1 MSDCI
6 LKLQGITKEFPGV
19 KALSDVSFSVERGH
33 IHALVGENGAG
44 KSTLIKIISG
54 VYPYGTYSGDVIY
67 NGEVCKFKT
76 IKSVE
81 KQGIVCIHQ
90 EMNLVPDMTVSE
102 NIFLNNNPAKGGI
115 IDFDVQ
121 HSKCME
127 LLKEIGLNVN
137 PEEPLRNLGVGQQQ
151 MVEIAKA
158 ISRNVK
164 LLLLDEP
171 TAALTDTEVEAL
183 FRVVRKLQAGGVTC
197 IYISHRLDEIM
208 ELCDDITVLRDG
220 QTIDTKPCSEMTK
233 DQMIT
238 LMVGREMSNM
248 YPRVEHTQGEVG
260 FEVRNFSVPN
270 PDIPGRML
278 IRDVSF
284 KAYKG
289 QILGVAGLMGAGR
302 TELFTAIYG
311 AFRTKGVGEVF
322 IDGKQIAFGD
332 PKKMLEQG
340 FFLVTE
346 DRKKLGLNLMMS
358 LRENVTMPSLG
369 KVSKHGVLNMDA
381 EVRYSKKYL
390 EDMHTKMPNIEVAA
404 NTLSGGNQQKVVLAK
419 ALMSEP
425 KVMILDEPT
434 RGIDVGAKYEIYKI
448 MNELVDRGVV
458 IIMISSEME
467 EIFGMSDR
475 IIVLANGEITGELNA
490 KEATQERVMQ
500 AAIGR

>member
-1 MSDCI
+1 MSAF
-6 LKLQGITKEFPGV
+6 LKTRRRTEV
-19 KALSDVSFSVERGH
+19 NFS
-33 IHALVGENGAG
+33 
-44 KSTLIKIISG
+44 KSNARLRRPTDPLK
-54 VYPYGTYSGDVIY
+54 
-67 NGEVCKFKT
+67 
-76 IKSVE
+76 
-81 KQGIVCIHQ
+81 
-90 EMNLVPDMTVSE
+90 
-102 NIFLNNNPAKGGI
+102 KGR
-115 IDFDVQ
+115 
-121 HSKCME
+121 
-127 LLKEIGLNVN
+127 
-137 PEEPLRNLGVGQQQ
+137 PLRGPPPRGGG
-151 MVEIAKA
+151 
-158 ISRNVK
+158 
-164 LLLLDEP
+164 LLLSARE
-171 TAALTDTEVEAL
+171 TLTE
-183 FRVVRKLQAGGVTC
+183 
-197 IYISHRLDEIM
+197 
-208 ELCDDITVLRDG
+208 
-220 QTIDTKPCSEMTK
+220 
-233 DQMIT
+233 
-238 LMVGREMSNM
+238 
-248 YPRVEHTQGEVG
+248 
-260 FEVRNFSVPN
+260 
-270 PDIPGRML
+270 
-278 IRDVSF
+278 
-284 KAYKG
+284 
-289 QILGVAGLMGAGR
+289 
-302 TELFTAIYG
+302 
-311 AFRTKGVGEVF
+311 GVGEVF